1 MVASMSRKVCAQA
14 LPPMKCE
21 CVVMTWKRK
30 LNCEA
35 CIFQRKTTKVFDS
48 PFCDD
53 MRLFFK
59 EMGTATETEAIAPGV
74 ILLG

>member
-1 MVASMSRKVCAQA
+1 
-14 LPPMKCE
+14 
-21 CVVMTWKRK
+21 MTWKRK

>member
-1 MVASMSRKVCAQA
+1 
-14 LPPMKCE
+14 
-21 CVVMTWKRK
+21 
-30 LNCEA
+30 
-35 CIFQRKTTKVFDS
+35 
-48 PFCDD
+48 